1 MCVILIVYVFVF
13 RIYFGESNNFSDN
26 NDLNL
31 KSCNPK
37 LLEYEKRK
45 NRMIIFVSDVF
56 LDDPKVSE
64 TFHNVHY
71 NYN

>member
-1 MCVILIVYVFVF
+1 MDVILIFFLVFF

-37 LLEYEKRK
+37 LLEYEKSK
-45 NRMIIFVSDVF
+45 NRMIVFVSDVF

-64 TFHNVHY
+64 TSIFYNVQ
-71 NYN
+71 

>member
-1 MCVILIVYVFVF
+1 MYVILIFFWGFFF
-13 RIYFGESNNFSDN
+13 RIYFGESNNFSEN

-37 LLEYEKRK
+37 LLEYEKSK
-45 NRMIIFVSDVF
+45 NRMIVFVSDVF

-64 TFHNVHY
+64 TSIFYNVQ
-71 NYN
+71 